1 MKRKREEDNFLKK
14 REENM
19 GIQGRRRLST
29 HGMERF
35 IRICTRGNK
44 RTIIAVLLFALFV
57 AMDYSGEKVAT
68 VDSKRVVREIQAEMG
83 D

>member
-1 MKRKREEDNFLKK
+1 M
-14 REENM
+14 
-19 GIQGRRRLST
+19 
-29 HGMERF
+29 
-35 IRICTRGNK
+35 